1 VADGILGAAQ
11 PGELRIQDRH
21 GLEGGLLRWGREPV
35 LRQLTANPTESWVM
49 SAAIPPN
56 SKDLAFV
63 DRIGSFVRSIDSGE
77 THPIAVPPE
86 WIGRLTG
93 LSWFPDRGKLIGSVR
108 TAMDQLCDTAEE
120 I

>member
-1 VADGILGAAQ
+1 MADGILGAPQ
-11 PGELRIQDRH
+11 PGKLRIQDRH

-86 WIGRLTG
+86 WIHLPG
-93 LSWFPDRGKLIGSVR
+93 
-108 TAMDQLCDTAEE
+108 
-120 I
+120 